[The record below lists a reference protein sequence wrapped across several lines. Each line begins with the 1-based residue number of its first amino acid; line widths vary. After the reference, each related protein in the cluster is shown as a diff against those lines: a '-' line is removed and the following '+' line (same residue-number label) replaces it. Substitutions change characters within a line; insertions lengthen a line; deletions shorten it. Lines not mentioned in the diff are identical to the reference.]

1 MPAFLGCKKMN
12 FSLRKDNLALCW
24 LFLFVSIFLEVVG
37 TSILKYSQLYWGVN
51 GVPITVA
58 LLCLSYLTLSRALFR
73 VPIGVAYAI
82 WEGVGLS
89 AIVCI
94 SVMFLG
100 ESLTPTRAIGLVCVF
115 LGSVFIHRGTEA

>member
-1 MPAFLGCKKMN
+1 MEFSFKKDSLLVCWFFLLM
-12 FSLRKDNLALCW
+12 
-24 LFLFVSIFLEVVG
+24 SIVLEVVG
-37 TSILKYSQLYWGVN
+37 TSILKYSQLYWGFN

-89 AIVCI
+89 LIVCI
-94 SVMFLG
+94 SVLFLG
-100 ESLTPTRAIGLVCVF
+100 ENLTPARVVGLSCVF
-115 LGSVFIHRGTEA
+115 LGSVLIHQGTETSTQKN

>member
-12 FSLRKDNLALCW
+12 FSLRKDNLALC
-24 LFLFVSIFLEVVG
+24 G
-37 TSILKYSQLYWGVN
+37 APTHRRTPRTLYWGVN

>member
-1 MPAFLGCKKMN
+1 M
-12 FSLRKDNLALCW
+12 
-24 LFLFVSIFLEVVG
+24 FLFVSILLEVTG
-37 TSILKYSQLYWGVN
+37 TSILKYSQLYWGFN

-89 AIVCI
+89 LVVGI
-94 SVMFLG
+94 SVFFLG
-100 ESLTPTRAIGLVCVF
+100 EYITPLRALGLVCIF
-115 LGSVFIHRGTEA
+115 AGSVLVHRGIKA